1 MDLKDIKVD
10 NKKTMFLT
18 IGIVGL
24 IVGIVGVTYAWFAP
38 NVENPIGSSI
48 NITTTNLGVIN
59 FVDGPEIDLEDMYPG
74 TTEEKT
80 FTITRTEADTTSE
93 IEYKLILNVTNNTL
107 TDVADG
113 EFTYSVTGS
122 KTGSGML
129 INVVDEIVPT
139 STITV
144 GIGSFIGNGVHTYSF
159 TITLDETGSDQNS
172 TRGMGFTGYLQVEA
186 DDEYKE
192 EILNGAY
199 PRLAEGMIPV
209 TIADDGVVT
218 TIDPN
223 SSNWYSYTNQ
233 KWANVVLVKASGTQT
248 RAYYETNYNQTI
260 DEADILAYLVW
271 IPRYRYTL
279 WNVSGLTAT
288 YSESTCTSNCPRSIS
303 ITFENATTTKS
314 ASVTN
319 GGEKTHPAFTYGG
332 KELNGIWVGKFETT
346 QGTAANV
353 GTTNP
358 TIKPNIASW
367 RSQNVSTQFS
377 TSQKFS
383 SNASYGLRGESR
395 MSKNSDWGAIVY
407 LSHSAYGLGNNEI
420 RINNYYYSGTKT
432 GCGASADNAA
442 QSTTCSII
450 YAGASSYPQSTTGNI
465 SGIFDMSG
473 GAGEYQMGSYTN
485 ASNDKYSGLCNIY
498 DSGYKGVYSNPSYTG
513 CNSSITS
520 NTTGLDYPNSKYYKL
535 YTTTSWQSNIS
546 YLGEALG
553 ETNYW
558 HKDRNYF
565 VNATN
570 SWFLRGGSLTSGVGA
585 GGFDLDRNAGNGYSN
600 VSFRSIV
607 LTR

>member
-59 FVDGPEIDLEDMYPG
+59 FVDGPEIELEDMYPG

-113 EFTYSVTGS
+113 EFTYSLTGS

-233 KWANVVLVKASGTQT
+233 KWANVVLVKSSGTQT
-248 RAYYETNYNQTI
+248 RTYYETNYNATVN
-260 DEADILAYLVW
+260 EADILAYLVW

-288 YSESTCTSNCPRSIS
+288 YSGDTCTSNCPRSIE

-314 ASVTN
+314 ISVTN
-319 GGEKTHPAFTYGG
+319 GGERTHPAFTYDG

-358 TIKPNIASW
+358 TIKPNITPW
-367 RSQNVSTQFS
+367 VSQNVSTQFT
-377 TSQKFS
+377 TSLKLS
-383 SNASYGLRGESR
+383 SNTAYGLAGESR
-395 MSKNSDWGAIVY
+395 MSKNCDWGATVY
-407 LSHSAYGLGNNEI
+407 LSHSIYGINTEI
-420 RINNYYYSGTKT
+420 RINNYIDIQTTKT
-432 GCGASADNAA
+432 GCADA
-442 QSTTCSII
+442 TTICSIA
-450 YAGASSYPQSTTGNI
+450 YGSGVSSYPQSTTGNI

-473 GAGEYQMGSYTN
+473 GVAEYQMGSYTN
-485 ASNDKYSGLCNIY
+485 ATNDKYSGLCNISN
-498 DSGYKGVYSNPSYTG
+498 SGFKGLYGTPGSLN
-513 CNSSITS
+513 CDSSILS

-535 YTTTSWQSNIS
+535 YTSTNWQSNTS

-553 ETNYW
+553 ET
-558 HKDRNYF
+558 RNWNSDSASF
-565 VNATN
+565 VNTSS
-570 SWFLRGGSLTSGVGA
+570 SWFLRGGGHA
-585 GGFDLDRNAGNGYSN
+585 GGVALPGTGEFEFGSYTGKAVLY
-600 VSFRSIV
+600 SFRVVV
-607 LTR
+607 LTY